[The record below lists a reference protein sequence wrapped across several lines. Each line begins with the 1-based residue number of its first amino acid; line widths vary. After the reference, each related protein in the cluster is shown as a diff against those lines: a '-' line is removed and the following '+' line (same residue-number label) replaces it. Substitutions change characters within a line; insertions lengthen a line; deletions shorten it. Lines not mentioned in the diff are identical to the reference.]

1 MFRCLPPAGHRI
13 SFTEI
18 CRSFSQN
25 PNIDLFF
32 QNLGINVPYFL
43 VSSGTAALCLG
54 LQAIGHGSSRKQV
67 ILPAYTCP
75 SLLAAVIKA
84 RLEPVLCDLKP
95 NTFQVDPEQLSAKLG
110 EETLGIIAVHLFGLP
125 ENIVEIKKRVQGKH
139 IAIVEDAAQAFGN
152 SFASDMISKLSRSA
166 VSATPH
172 EIMLG
177 SMGDIGIA
185 SFGRGKPL
193 SLLGGGAV
201 LVNNSDLREQIKTMH
216 DLIDGPVTVFPRL
229 SYVAKLIVYSILF
242 HPSLFWIPANIPGL
256 RIGETHFSL
265 DFVIEKNN
273 QFMVSIGNI
282 IAARL
287 DEIRQTRLY
296 VARIYRESLDRFR
309 EDFAYMPECDDN
321 DDHIALL
328 RFPLIFKKKE
338 RRDSVLGKL
347 RAAGLG
353 ATGMYPAPLNEI
365 SGTKSYLPD
374 NEVFP
379 EAKSISERIL
389 TLPIHEYVN
398 ARDIQKIKKVF
409 EHQRVS

>member
-1 MFRCLPPAGHRI
+1 
-13 SFTEI
+13 
-18 CRSFSQN
+18 
-25 PNIDLFF
+25 
-32 QNLGINVPYFL
+32 
-43 VSSGTAALCLG
+43 
-54 LQAIGHGSSRKQV
+54 
-67 ILPAYTCP
+67 
-75 SLLAAVIKA
+75 
-84 RLEPVLCDLKP
+84 
-95 NTFQVDPEQLSAKLG
+95 
-110 EETLGIIAVHLFGLP
+110 
-125 ENIVEIKKRVQGKH
+125 
-139 IAIVEDAAQAFGN
+139 
-152 SFASDMISKLSRSA
+152 
-166 VSATPH
+166 
-172 EIMLG
+172 
-177 SMGDIGIA
+177 
-185 SFGRGKPL
+185 
-193 SLLGGGAV
+193 
-201 LVNNSDLREQIKTMH
+201 
-216 DLIDGPVTVFPRL
+216 
-229 SYVAKLIVYSILF
+229 
-242 HPSLFWIPANIPGL
+242 
-256 RIGETHFSL
+256 
-265 DFVIEKNN
+265 
-273 QFMVSIGNI
+273 
-282 IAARL
+282 
-287 DEIRQTRLY
+287 LY